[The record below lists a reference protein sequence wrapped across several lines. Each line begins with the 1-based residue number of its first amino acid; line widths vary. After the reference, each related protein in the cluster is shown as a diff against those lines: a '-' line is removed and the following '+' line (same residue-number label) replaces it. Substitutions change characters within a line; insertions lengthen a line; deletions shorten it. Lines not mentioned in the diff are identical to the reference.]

1 MYNVDEEIQ
10 KVLVDTNQQ
19 LNDMQ
24 LENLK
29 KELKHS
35 FENYQ
40 KTMKYMVADAP
51 IDILCLPKAIEQI
64 LFDNGLLRVYDL
76 FDVDFTKIKGLGEG
90 RIRQLTARL
99 DQFFSML

>member
-10 KVLVDTNQQ
+10 KVLADTNQQ

-24 LENLK
+24 LEKLK

-51 IDILCLPKAIEQI
+51 IEVLCLSKSLEKI
-64 LFDNGLLRVYDL
+64 LLDNGLLRVYDL
-76 FDVDFTKIKGLGEG
+76 FDVDFVKIKGLGVS
-90 RIRQLTARL
+90 RIKELTTRI
-99 DQFFSML
+99 DEFFSML